1 MDVLL
6 NGRTETR
13 HPPLY
18 RSETRDPRRS
28 CDRAVVASI
37 ADREARGLL
46 AEVPLQSALMSD
58 PTTVAAAANI
68 QDENHSVVRAAGLI
82 GAATLS
88 SRVLGFIRDMVL
100 ARLFGA
106 TPAADAFF
114 VAYRI
119 PNLLRELFAE
129 GSMSSA
135 FIPVFTEYHALRT
148 KRDAWEL
155 ASAVF
160 TTLLTVVTLITLLG
174 VAAAPGIVW
183 LMAPGFHD
191 DPARL
196 STTTVLTRIMFPY
209 LLFISLAALAMGML
223 NSVRAFAAPAFSPVF
238 FNLVIIGCAL
248 WLSPALPEPIIGV
261 AIGVVAGGAA
271 QFAMQLP
278 GLRRRGMLFG
288 FRFQP
293 GHPGVRRIGRLMVP
307 SLLGLSVTQV
317 NITVST
323 ILASFFD
330 GGPTYLFYGM
340 RLIQFP
346 LGIFGVA
353 LATAILPTLSAQAA
367 RGALDELR
375 VTLGFG
381 LRMILFII
389 LPAMVGLILLRGP
402 IVHLFFEH
410 GSFTAADTAATATA
424 VLCYAVGLWA
434 FAGVRI
440 IVSAFYSLQDT
451 KTPALTA
458 AAAVVANVALSLA
471 FMGPLRHAGLAL
483 ATAVAAMLNGGVLV
497 AILNRRLGGVDWTAI
512 GKSSMRTAIAVV
524 PLVLA
529 CVWVAGAQVWVREGE
544 WVAKT
549 VMLAVGIGLS
559 VSGYLGAHALMRS
572 EELDVLWGI
581 VKRRL
586 GKGPET

>member
-1 MDVLL
+1 
-6 NGRTETR
+6 
-13 HPPLY
+13 
-18 RSETRDPRRS
+18 
-28 CDRAVVASI
+28 
-37 ADREARGLL
+37 
-46 AEVPLQSALMSD
+46 MSD
-58 PTTVAAAANI
+58 PVILPSSSAQA
-68 QDENHSVVRAAGLI
+68 QDDNNSVVKAAGLI
-82 GAATLS
+82 GAATFS

-135 FIPVFTEYHALRT
+135 FIPVFTEYHMLRA

-155 ASAVF
+155 ASAMF
-160 TTLLTVVTLITLLG
+160 TTLLTIVTLITLLG
-174 VAAAPGIVW
+174 ILAAPGIVW
-183 LMAPGFHD
+183 LLAPGFHD
-191 DPARL
+191 DPTQLAM
-196 STTTVLTRIMFPY
+196 TTLLTRIMFPY
-209 LLFISLAALAMGML
+209 LLFISLAALAMGVL
-223 NSVRAFAAPAFSPVF
+223 NSLRAFAAPALSPVF
-238 FNLVIIGCAL
+238 FNVFIIGCAL
-248 WLSPALPEPIIGV
+248 FLSPTLPEPILGV

-278 GLRRRGMLFG
+278 GLSLRGMLFG
-288 FRFQP
+288 VRFEP
-293 GHPGVRRIGRLMVP
+293 GHPGVRRIGALMVP

-323 ILASFFD
+323 ILASFFA

-375 VTLGFG
+375 ATLGFG

-389 LPAMVGLILLRGP
+389 LPAMLGLILLRQP

-410 GSFTAADTAATATA
+410 GSFTPADTAATALA

-440 IVSAFYSLQDT
+440 IVAAFYSLQDT
-451 KTPALTA
+451 RTPAL
-458 AAAVVANVALSLA
+458 AAVGAVLANLLLSLLLMES
-471 FMGPLRHAGLAL
+471 FQHAGLAL
-483 ATAVAAMLNGGVLV
+483 ATALAAMLNGGTLV
-497 AILNRRLGGVDWTAI
+497 AVLNRRLGGVDWFSV
-512 GKSSMRTAIAVV
+512 GKSAARVLGASV
-524 PLVLA
+524 PVILA
-529 CVWVAGAQVWVREGE
+529 CLWVSGLEVWTRPEE
-544 WVAKT
+544 WIAKT
-549 VMLAVGIGLS
+549 IMLVVGIGLS
-559 VSGYLGAHALMRS
+559 ITGYLGAHALMHS
-572 EELDVLWGI
+572 EELDVLWGML
-581 VKRRL
+581 KPRL
-586 GKGPET
+586 RKGKE